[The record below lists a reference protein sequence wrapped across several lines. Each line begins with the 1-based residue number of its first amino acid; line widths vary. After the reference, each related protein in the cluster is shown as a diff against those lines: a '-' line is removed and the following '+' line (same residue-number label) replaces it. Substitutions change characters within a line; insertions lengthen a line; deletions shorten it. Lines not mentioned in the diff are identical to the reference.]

1 MRLFAA
7 LVSCRV
13 PGVGQDRYG
22 LNEWLGGW
30 MDEWVDVWSDAHM
43 TASLIDILSISKNTS
58 FFVKLVLNKFSSF

>member
-1 MRLFAA
+1 M
-7 LVSCRV
+7 
-13 PGVGQDRYG
+13 GQDRYG